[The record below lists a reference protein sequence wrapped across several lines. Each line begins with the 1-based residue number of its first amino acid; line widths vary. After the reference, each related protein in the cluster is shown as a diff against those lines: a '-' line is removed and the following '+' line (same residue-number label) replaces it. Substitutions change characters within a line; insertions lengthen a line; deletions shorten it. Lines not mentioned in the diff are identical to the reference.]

1 MGVVPPAATACAV
14 AGVGAAAGAKATEG
28 AAVGATGT
36 EGVEG
41 VREGVAAGGAGLADA
56 SLMAHLLAPT
66 GF

>member
-1 MGVVPPAATACAV
+1 MGVVPPAATGWAE

-28 AAVGATGT
+28 AAVGAA
-36 EGVEG
+36 EAEVVEG
-41 VREGVAAGGAGLADA
+41 VREGAAAGGAGLVGN